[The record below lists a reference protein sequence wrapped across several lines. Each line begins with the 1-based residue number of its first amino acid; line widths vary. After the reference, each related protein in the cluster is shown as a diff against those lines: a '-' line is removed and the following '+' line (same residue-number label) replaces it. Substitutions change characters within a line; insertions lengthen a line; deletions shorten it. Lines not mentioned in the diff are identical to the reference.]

1 MTFEEWEATVPWQIR
16 EDPLWKVEAYR
27 PGLFISDIVWSDAG
41 KMLRE
46 FRTLSFADQICR
58 AAGKLS
64 SNVAEAYSRGTGKDR
79 AEFYEYALGS
89 ARETR
94 DWYYKSRHVLKERI
108 TTHRLTLCTQLI
120 RLLIR
125 MVANE
130 RRQNRRIVENG
141 TRMNSLLTHRFLP
154 ILPILPP

>member
-1 MTFEEWEATVPWQIR
+1 VVIEEEERVNMTFEEWEATVPREIR

-27 PGLFISDIVWSDAG
+27 LGLFLSDVVWTDAG
-41 KMLRE
+41 KLLKEVRA
-46 FRTLSFADQICR
+46 LSFADQICR

-64 SNVAEAYSRGTGKDR
+64 SNVSEGYSRGSGKDR
-79 AEFYEYALGS
+79 AKFYEYALGS

-94 DWYYKSRHVLKERI
+94 DWYYKSRHVLKEQV
-108 TTHRLTLCTQLI
+108 TTHRIGLCTQLN

-130 RRQNRRIVENG
+130 RRQNRRIIEK
-141 TRMNSLLTHRFLP
+141 SLRV
-154 ILPILPP
+154 